1 MGAVRPSTPAASSP
15 HLLQRWRGAIS
26 RLSPLAREITLALVL
41 KLLLLGLIWWAFFS
55 EPAARHMRLDPDRV
69 QQQLLQ
75 STSITDAPHAK
86 R

>member
-1 MGAVRPSTPAASSP
+1 MGAVRPSAPAASSLP
-15 HLLQRWRGAIS
+15 LLQRWRGAIS
-26 RLSPLAREITLALVL
+26 RFSLLAREIALALVL

-55 EPAARHMRLDPDRV
+55 APTARHMWLDPDRV

-75 STSITDAPHAK
+75 PGSTTDAPHAK

>member
-1 MGAVRPSTPAASSP
+1 MGAVRPSAPAASSLP
-15 HLLQRWRGAIS
+15 LLRRWRGAIS
-26 RLSPLAREITLALVL
+26 RLSPLAREITLVLIL
-41 KLLLLGLIWWAFFS
+41 KLALLGLIWWAFFS

-75 STSITDAPHAK
+75 STSTPNAPHAK

>member
-1 MGAVRPSTPAASSP
+1 MGAARPSAPAALSLP
-15 HLLQRWRGAIS
+15 RLQRWRGTIS
-26 RLSPLAREITLALVL
+26 RLSLLAREITLVLVL

-69 QQQLLQ
+69 QQHLLQ
-75 STSITDAPHAK
+75 STSTTDAPHAK

>member
-1 MGAVRPSTPAASSP
+1 MGAVRPSAPAASSFP
-15 HLLQRWRGAIS
+15 LLQRWRGALS
-26 RLSPLAREITLALVL
+26 RVSLLAREITLALVL

-55 EPAARHMRLDPDRV
+55 EPAARHLQLDPDRV

-75 STSITDAPHAK
+75 STSTTDAPHAK

>member
-1 MGAVRPSTPAASSP
+1 MGAVRPSALAASSLP
-15 HLLQRWRGAIS
+15 LLKRWRGAIS
-26 RLSPLAREITLALVL
+26 RLSVLAREITLVLVL
-41 KLLLLGLIWWAFFS
+41 KLLLLGLIWWTFFS

-75 STSITDAPHAK
+75 PTSTTDDPHAK